1 MHHLRFEDT
10 LLVVYEL
17 PLSVEKMSID
27 GVNVTEEPGHVLNCR
42 LHGGAVCL
50 SRLLPLIWTVAD
62 EWLAFASAGGDAV
75 P

>member
-10 LLVVYEL
+10 LLVVYEI

-27 GVNVTEEPGHVLNCR
+27 GVTEEPGHVLNCR
-42 LHGGAVCL
+42 FMEEPVCL